1 MRLQREK
8 EQETSSKM
16 VPQGSCSRWEN
27 INDINNIHVNG
38 NSYIS
43 PVLNR
48 YYFGDTHYVLD
59 IKYFMY
65 NSLSVI
71 TTLNGRTYYLF

>member
-1 MRLQREK
+1 MFSDLQRDK

-16 VPQGSCSRWEN
+16 VPQDSCLRWEN

-38 NSYIS
+38 NSYIC

-71 TTLNGRTYYLF
+71 PL